1 MSSDPRS
8 RDQAVTT
15 MRVASAGVVLA
26 GLTLTGG
33 VAGLFAREM
42 ATSDSAG
49 AESGDS
55 RQVVVVVRGG
65 PGTAPAR
72 GTAAAAAP
80 SVQAPAEPTA
90 PAATSSG
97 SDPS

>member
-42 ATSDSAG
+42 ATDAAG

-72 GTAAAAAP
+72 GAAAAAAP

>member
-42 ATSDSAG
+42 ATDG
-49 AESGDS
+49 AAPESGDS

-72 GTAAAAAP
+72 GAAAAAAP